1 MKMIFLVDGDNN
13 IGTGLQGVEYLT
25 PEDTV
30 LIFYQK
36 TGLALSKIQELC
48 RGSRANIQY
57 LESVK
62 GGRNSIDFQII
73 TELGVLIGRGE
84 ADYAYVIS
92 QDRGYEAA
100 MSVLQARHASTFR
113 EVALRPSIASCLRA
127 FSLRAGSLEE
137 LEAALEREYG
147 AAQGAMVYRHLTKLF
162 SQAPQEP
169 AEAPVKRTGRRRRGK
184 ASQEPARKAAE
195 LTAAAESPEVPPAAE
210 KEDSEAKPA
219 KAAKKTRSR
228 RGRLSRKPAADT
240 QNG

>member
-13 IGTGLQGVEYLT
+13 IGTGLQGVESLS

-36 TGLALSKIQELC
+36 AGLAVSKIQELC

-100 MSVLQARHASTFR
+100 IGVLQARYASTFR
-113 EVALRPSIASCLRA
+113 EVALRPSISACLRA
-127 FSLRAGSLEE
+127 FSLRANSLEE
-137 LEAALEREYG
+137 LESALEREYG
-147 AAQGAMVYRHLTKLF
+147 AEQGARVFKHLSQLF
-162 SQAPQEP
+162 QAAQKAEAAPRRRQGVKTVRKQAKPAEP
-169 AEAPVKRTGRRRRGK
+169 AAEAPS
-184 ASQEPARKAAE
+184 AEPKE
-195 LTAAAESPEVPPAAE
+195 KPEEEP
-210 KEDSEAKPA
+210 EAKTA
-219 KAAKKTRSR
+219 GKTAKKPRGR
-228 RGRLSRKPAADT
+228 RGRSVKKPTADA
-240 QNG
+240 